1 MTAKIKLNA
10 GSGGGS
16 FSIQAPASSSNN
28 RVYNLPDTAHIS
40 TLGGISE
47 CDHWYLNADHNT
59 TDANL
64 TAWARYGE
72 SGRSA
77 ASPLGTGMSH
87 SSGTFT
93 FPSTGKYVIF
103 LIVNMSIV
111 SADNGAVQI
120 MVTEDNS
127 TYAAYSIALDGQVTS
142 TSGSQSRSGSG
153 TAMAFVD
160 VTDTT
165 QVKVQFFAT
174 SLASGTSIKSSS
186 GQNGMAQTNVIFVRI
201 GDT

>member
-1 MTAKIKLNA
+1 MSSIKLTA
-10 GSGGGS
+10 DTGGGT
-16 FSIQAPASSSNN
+16 FELKAPASSANT
-28 RVYNLPDTAHIS
+28 RVYTLPDTAHVS
-40 TLGGISE
+40 TLGGIIE
-47 CDHWYLNADHNT
+47 CDHWALT
-59 TDANL
+59 TDHSANDTNL
-64 TAWARYGE
+64 TAWSRYTQ
-72 SGRSA
+72 SGRSP

-93 FPSTGKYVIF
+93 FPSTGKYLIF
-103 LIVNMSIV
+103 LIANFSIV
-111 SADNGAVQI
+111 SADNGALQI

-153 TAMAFVD
+153 TALAFVD

>member
-10 GSGGGS
+10 ASGGGS

-40 TLGGISE
+40 TLGGIIE
-47 CDHWYLNADHNT
+47 CDHWSLT
-59 TDANL
+59 TDHSANDTNL
-64 TAWARYGE
+64 TAWSRYAE
-72 SGRSA
+72 SGRSP
-77 ASPLGTGMSH
+77 ASLLGTGMSH

-93 FPSTGKYVIF
+93 FPSTGKFVVF
-103 LIVNMSIV
+103 LIVNFSIV
-111 SADNGAVQI
+111 EADNGAVQI

-142 TSGSQSRSGSG
+142 SSNNQSRSGSG
-153 TAMAFVD
+153 TALAFVD

-174 SLASGTSIKSSS
+174 SLASGTSIKSSQGQS
-186 GQNGMAQTNVIFVRI
+186 GMSQTNVIFVRI